1 MVATRFAVA
10 AHILLLLA
18 ANFRAA
24 RDAQFE
30 FRGALARSPAPLATS
45 GRLALIVNTNPV
57 VVRRIAGQLA
67 RAGLIR
73 VHRGP
78 GGADLARP
86 PEEIT
91 LDDVWRAVNAGSARP
106 LVPLHARAPGQ
117 DNRPGSRS
125 CGPLAHDILAAAFG
139 DAEAAF
145 RESLGHTTLDTLA
158 QRLTTQEPAREIVK
172 QAISA

>member
-24 RDAQFE
+24 HDTQFE
-30 FRGALARSPAPLATS
+30 FRGALARSPVPLATS

-73 VHRGP
+73 VRRGP

-86 PEEIT
+86 PDEIT

-106 LVPLHARAPGQ
+106 LVPLHARAPAQ
-117 DNRPGSRS
+117 DSRHGGRS
-125 CGPLAHDILAAAFG
+125 CGLSAHEILAGAFS
-139 DAEAAF
+139 DAETAF
-145 RESLGHTTLDTLA
+145 RRSLGHSTLDMLA
-158 QRLTTQEPAREIVK
+158 QRLAPQETAREIVK
-172 QAISA
+172 EAISA